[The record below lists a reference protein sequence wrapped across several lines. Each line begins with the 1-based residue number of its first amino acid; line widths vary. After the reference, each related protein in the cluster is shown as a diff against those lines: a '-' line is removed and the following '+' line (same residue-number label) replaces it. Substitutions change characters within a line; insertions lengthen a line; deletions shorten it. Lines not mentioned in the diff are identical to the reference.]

1 MKILV
6 IGDSCEDIYIY
17 GKCDRLCPDAP
28 VPVFTPVNTVATK
41 GMAYNVYNNVISLGV
56 ECDII
61 TNKKPITKT
70 RYVDDKTNQ
79 MLVRVDVGDNNI
91 DSINLSQLLLSNYDG
106 IIISDYIKGFLSDSD
121 IEYICKNHNNVLI
134 DTKRLLGEYCQN
146 AKFIK
151 VNELEY
157 KHSEHLL
164 SNLNLENSL
173 IITLGSKGCKHKNK
187 TYPVK
192 KVEMKDQTGAGDTF
206 VAGLMV
212 KYLNSNNIDE
222 AIKFANQC
230 ATEVVQ
236 KRGVNIVTLS
246 DLGLDRI

>member
-41 GMAYNVYNNVISLGV
+41 GMAYNVYNNVISLGA

-61 TNKKPITKT
+61 TNKKLITKT

-91 DSINLSQLLLSNYDG
+91 DSIDLSQLLLSNYDG

-164 SNLNLENSL
+164 FNLNLENSL

-212 KYLNSNNIDE
+212 KYLTSNNIDK

-230 ATEVVQ
+230 ATKVVQ
-236 KRGVNIVTLS
+236 KRGVNIITLS